1 MMIHNPDILEKV
13 DSILLFKDLHPE
25 KELNPNEDNP
35 IYINIYRYK
44 FTIEFMEEL
53 YRFSKIHQYD
63 HRHDFKEAWNVWINE
78 NEECVYSEVRRLMN
92 IGYDGDILDK
102 MFKSARYYFRKKNMD
117 KKELKKRKVYIG
129 TNKELIEAMDSHI
142 QSSLVQRDYKP
153 SAGFLDFCKKNTE
166 LIKEEI
172 QILVKNGM
180 TETAEIQDKIKKT
193 YKNRYFMLITK

>member
-193 YKNRYFMLITK
+193 YKNRYFMRITK